1 MQSTRI
7 SGGYETCLII
17 FSWVLQFLVW
27 GMIVVC
33 ALGVDSFLPRIIGL
47 TVTVYVAYVVCAL
60 LSRSFSYLYHMNAG
74 NDIFGYMKSL
84 FEKPINVNFLV
95 ECYHYRTNWSSK
107 TRSRTKVTTFSG
119 NFLFPYYSWRDISG
133 TFNLTNG
140 IGKSCYFVKLHLG
153 YSLQFADGM
162 TKVDY
167 DMLKEKLYNE
177 NKHRDTYITVTPSI
191 SIEGFNEFQLVNL
204 GYGTPPMVGVCWY
217 ILFIII
223 PLIEFYKL
231 YVNIFCVTQE
241 FEIIKVVSTRSNLST
256 ETRFE
261 EPRIIIL
268 EKDVTIS
275 QTNNSLGEKM
285 TDLPTAEELQLAQSY
300 TKQFTR
306 QGTIRLDVTEPNE
319 IIERGQERHDEHHEE
334 QVPLQHS
341 NQQQS
346 NAFQGGNYRV

>member
-1 MQSTRI
+1 MRTDS
-7 SGGYETCLII
+7 SGG
-17 FSWVLQFLVW
+17 
-27 GMIVVC
+27 
-33 ALGVDSFLPRIIGL
+33 
-47 TVTVYVAYVVCAL
+47 
-60 LSRSFSYLYHMNAG
+60 HHHHN
-74 NDIFGYMKSL
+74 
-84 FEKPINVNFLV
+84 
-95 ECYHYRTNWSSK
+95 
-107 TRSRTKVTTFSG
+107 TRSKVTTFSG

-133 TFNLTNG
+133 TFNLTNN

-167 DMLKEKLYNE
+167 DMFRERLYNE
-177 NKHRDTYITVTPSI
+177 HKFRDAYITIKPVPSI
-191 SIEGFNEFQLVNL
+191 ENFNEFQLINL
-204 GYGTPPMVGVCWY
+204 GYGRPPMIGVFWY
-217 ILFIII
+217 ILFTII
-223 PLIEFYKL
+223 PFIEFYKL
-231 YVNIFCVTQE
+231 YVNIFCVTQD
-241 FEIIKVVSTRSNLST
+241 FEIVKTISTRNNLST

-275 QTNNSLGEKM
+275 QANNSLGDRL